1 MKTKEQT
8 AEKYSKIKNIFT
20 YSHIAAVVKTH
31 KKKQSNA
38 MSSVK
43 QSYKMLNVIYALL
56 YIYQNDIHN
65 S

>member
-31 KKKQSNA
+31 KKKT
-38 MSSVK
+38 K
-43 QSYKMLNVIYALL
+43 QCNVICKTEL
-56 YIYQNDIHN
+56 
-65 S
+65 